1 MDIDTRSNILKRYLD
16 AAVDMFT
23 KKTVKKPSV
32 QSIRYKKRDYDNK
45 RSLVRS
51 YPGGPT
57 MSRYEE
63 NLIREGIV
71 VR

>member
-1 MDIDTRSNILKRYLD
+1 MNIDFRSSFLKRYLD

-23 KKTVKKPSV
+23 KKTGKKPRV
-32 QSIRYKKRDYDNK
+32 QSIRYKKSDYDNK

-51 YPGGPT
+51 FRSGPT
-57 MSRYEE
+57 MSRHQE
-63 NLIREGIV
+63 NLIREGII